1 MTAPPDTDP
10 PIALELPESGSGER
24 VARRRKSVHRRTLRR
39 AGFGGAMVILVAA
52 IPVLAAVGYRTLRD
66 TTTGRRIDAQN
77 DPNKPRYEAN
87 VLPTPVV
94 LLVEKGA
101 DNSLQGLTMLS
112 LAANDTGGAIVFIPP
127 ATIAPRADGTLD
139 TLTHIYGSGD
149 ANGVE
154 QATANLLKLSFDQAI
169 VMDPGQWQQFAAP
182 VAPISLDNPDRVT
195 VPTGKGR
202 TTTLFPA
209 GQINLRADQIASYLQ
224 TRNPNESDL
233 AHLNRKQA
241 FWSAWLAAIK
251 ASSAPDAVPGETT
264 SGFGRYLR
272 GLSKGNVDISTLP
285 VKSQTE
291 PGAPNESFLPDAA
304 ALQALIARD
313 VALPTPANVG
323 DRLRVRLLSGVGP
336 VGSPN
341 AVAALIVSA
350 GGQVTILGNAD
361 RFDYDTTQII
371 YNADQ
376 FAAGAQKLRDA
387 LGVGGVSKSPTPN
400 DNEDVTVILGRDATA
415 KFGGNGG

>member
-24 VARRRKSVHRRTLRR
+24 VARRRRSIHRRTLRR
-39 AGFGGAMVILVAA
+39 VGFASAMVLLVAA
-52 IPVLAAVGYRTLRD
+52 IPVLATVGYRTLRD
-66 TTTGRRIDAQN
+66 TTTGRQIGAQN

-112 LAANDTGGAIVFIPP
+112 LGANDTGGAVVFIPP
-127 ATIAPRADGTLD
+127 ATVGPRPDGTFD
-139 TLTHIYGSGD
+139 TLSHIFGNGD
-149 ANGVE
+149 VVGVE
-154 QATANLLKLSFDQAI
+154 AATANLLKMSFDQAI
-169 VMDPGQWQQFAAP
+169 VMNAGQWQQFAAP
-182 VAPISLDNPDRVT
+182 VAPISVDNPDRIVST
-195 VPTGKGR
+195 DSRGR
-202 TTTLFPA
+202 TSTLFPA

-224 TRNPNESDL
+224 ARNPNESDL
-233 AHLNRKQA
+233 ARLNRKQT

-251 ASSAPDAVPGETT
+251 ASNAADAVPGETT

-285 VKSQTE
+285 VKSQTA
-291 PGAPNESFLPDAA
+291 PGANELLVADTAA
-304 ALQALIARD
+304 VQALIARD
-313 VALPTPANVG
+313 VPLPTPANVG
-323 DRLRVRLLSGVGP
+323 DRVRVRLLGGTGP

-341 AVAALIVSA
+341 EAASLIVSA
-350 GGQVTILGNAD
+350 GGEVTVLGNAD
-361 RFDYDTTQII
+361 RFDYATTQII

-376 FAAGAQKLRDA
+376 FAASAQKIRDA
-387 LGVGGVSKSPTPN
+387 LGLGQVSKSPTPS
-400 DNEDVTVILGRDATA
+400 DVEDVTVILGRDATA
-415 KFGGNGG
+415 KFGGSGG